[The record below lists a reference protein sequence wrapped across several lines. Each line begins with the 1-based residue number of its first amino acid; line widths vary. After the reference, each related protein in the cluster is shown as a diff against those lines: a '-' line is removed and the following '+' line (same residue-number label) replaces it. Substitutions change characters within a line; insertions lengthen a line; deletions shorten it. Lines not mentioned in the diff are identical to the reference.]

1 MLDDA
6 VHGQHGRWS
15 AAESPERLVV
25 DLTRGVDIRAENAER
40 KVTFQLPSAHV
51 PKPLSAARRHIKP
64 PDPVPLGHIQ
74 ATIYDTGRHQPVP
87 ASSTSPVPTRKLLNW
102 GPDDIDVEGSGVGGG
117 RGRLTEKVDGGWKK
131 ELKQKSKQKENHS
144 LDEPPSGKA
153 DVQVDDSAKS
163 LLRFEQV
170 PDNPAVLIK
179 KSTDA
184 ENAGTETKSTK
195 ASPAPSRPMS
205 AKRPLSGRSGQSNSH
220 TRRSPNQSLPS
231 ATASSDDP
239 MMSGVSLSSLPLATE
254 HKLPVTYLPASLT
267 KMQTVRSNIDQYRIE
282 QIALRRLR
290 FVIENNEAEPDHLSM
305 IDLVEQGNVPQHIL
319 RRYFGPAYKN
329 VHEIRVLL
337 LQSIDRTRRLR
348 HRPPTPCNAPPSN
361 EHPHH
366 LLPRTASPSPLPDYV
381 DPDEDVPLGRQAVR
395 IFSPRRSVTTPE
407 DLLQMLDQVEK
418 SRSGSAQKKGARKGS
433 GKKRTSTTRTARK
446 SLSTRVEEGDVP
458 GAKLNDPTAALSGEQ
473 ILRMIERRRLRH
485 LKL

>member
-1 MLDDA
+1 MHDDA

-25 DLTRGVDIRAENAER
+25 DLTRGVDIRAENVER

-64 PDPVPLGHIQ
+64 PDPVPLGRIQ

-102 GPDDIDVEGSGVGGG
+102 GPDDIDVEGSSVGGG
-117 RGRLTEKVDGGWKK
+117 RDKERGRVAEK
-131 ELKQKSKQKENHS
+131 KSKQKENHS
-144 LDEPPSGKA
+144 FDEPQSGNV
-153 DVQVDDSAKS
+153 DVEVDDSAKS

-179 KSTDA
+179 KGTDT
-184 ENAGTETKSTK
+184 ENAGTETKSSTRP
-195 ASPAPSRPMS
+195 SPAPSRPTS
-205 AKRPLSGRSGQSNSH
+205 AKRPLSGRVGQSNPH
-220 TRRSPNQSLPS
+220 TRRSPNQSLPPATS
-231 ATASSDDP
+231 ASDDL

-319 RRYFGPAYKN
+319 RRYFGAAYKN

-348 HRPPTPCNAPPSN
+348 HRPPTPSNAPPSN

-366 LLPRTASPSPLPDYV
+366 LLPRTASPSPLPDFV

-418 SRSGSAQKKGARKGS
+418 RSGSAQKKGARKGS

-446 SLSTRVEEGDVP
+446 SLTTRAKEGDIS
-458 GAKLNDPTAALSGEQ
+458 GAKLSDPTAALSGEQ